1 MFGRF
6 VGPVGTS
13 SDQLISIVYSAPQE
27 TTMKKAISI
36 SLLLN
41 AVVLAQP
48 IVIKTTTILDGKGGV
63 LRNKE
68 IVIEGSK
75 ISRVANARGKATL
88 DLSGLTVMPGWIDTH
103 VHPGWYFNRENRLE
117 QGGPGSIETPASTA
131 LYGEANVYATLM
143 GGFTTVQSLGQEI
156 DKDLRDLIN
165 RGVLPGPRIIT
176 SLRSVNENTGDPEK
190 IRAYVDK
197 MKADGADVIKLF
209 ATASIRDGGKQTM
222 TDEQVQAACSEATKL
237 GLRSVVHAHAPG
249 GARAAVLAGC
259 TSVEHG
265 AFLDDAT
272 LQLMADH
279 GTYFDPNFLV
289 LHNYLENKP
298 KFLGIGNY
306 NEEGFA
312 YMEKGIPMMA
322 DVLKRAR
329 ARHLKIVLGTDAVAG
344 SHGRNAE
351 EFIYRVRDGGQPA
364 MEAIVSG
371 TSLAAES
378 LRLGAKIGSIADGME
393 ADLVAVAGSPL
404 DDITAVRN
412 VVFVMKGG
420 KVFKNTTHAA
430 QK

>member
-1 MFGRF
+1 
-6 VGPVGTS
+6 
-13 SDQLISIVYSAPQE
+13 
-27 TTMKKAISI
+27 MKKAIAI
-36 SLLLN
+36 CMLLG
-41 AVVLAQP
+41 ATGVAIAQP
-48 IVIKTTTILDGKGGV
+48 IVIKTTTLLDGKGAV
-63 LRNKE
+63 LKNKE

-75 ISRVANARGKATL
+75 ISRVADARGSATY

-103 VHPGWYFNRENRLE
+103 THPGWYFNRENRLE
-117 QGGPGSIETPASTA
+117 QGGRGSIETPAASA
-131 LYGEANVYATLM
+131 LYAEANVYATLM
-143 GGFTTVQSLGQEI
+143 GGFTTVQSVGQEV

-165 RGVLPGPRIIT
+165 RGLLPGPRILT
-176 SLRSVNENTGDPEK
+176 SLRAVTENTGDPEK

-222 TDEQVQAACSEATKL
+222 TDAQIQATCGEATKL

-259 TSVEHG
+259 TSIEHG

-272 LQLMADH
+272 LQLIADH
-279 GTYFDPNFLV
+279 GAYFDPNFLV

-312 YMEKGIPMMA
+312 YMQKGIPMMA

-329 ARHLKIVLGTDAVAG
+329 AHHLKIVLGTDAVAG

-378 LRLGAKIGSIADGME
+378 LRLGDKIGSVADGME
-393 ADLVAVAGSPL
+393 ADLVAVAGNPL

-420 KVFKNTTHAA
+420 KVYKNMAHPAH
-430 QK
+430 K

>member
-1 MFGRF
+1 
-6 VGPVGTS
+6 
-13 SDQLISIVYSAPQE
+13 
-27 TTMKKAISI
+27 MKKAIAI
-36 SLLLN
+36 CMLLG
-41 AVVLAQP
+41 ATGVAIAQP
-48 IVIKTTTILDGKGGV
+48 IVIKTTTLLDGKGAV
-63 LRNKE
+63 LKNKE

-75 ISRVANARGKATL
+75 ISRVADARGSATY

-103 VHPGWYFNRENRLE
+103 THPGWYFNRENRLE
-117 QGGPGSIETPASTA
+117 QGGRGSIETPAASA
-131 LYGEANVYATLM
+131 LYAEANVYATLM
-143 GGFTTVQSLGQEI
+143 GGFTTVQSVGQEV

-165 RGVLPGPRIIT
+165 RGVLPGPRILT
-176 SLRSVNENTGDPEK
+176 SLRAVTENTGDPEK

-222 TDEQVQAACSEATKL
+222 TDAQIQATCGEATKL

-259 TSVEHG
+259 TSIEHG

-272 LQLMADH
+272 LQLIADH
-279 GTYFDPNFLV
+279 GAYFDPNFLV

-312 YMEKGIPMMA
+312 YMQKGIPMMA

-329 ARHLKIVLGTDAVAG
+329 AHHLKIVLGTDAVAG

-378 LRLGAKIGSIADGME
+378 LRLGDKIGSVADGME
-393 ADLVAVAGSPL
+393 ADLVAVAGNPL

-420 KVFKNTTHAA
+420 KVYKNMAHPAH
-430 QK
+430 K